1 MIRNF
6 NFVTTI
12 SRTILGL
19 FVVVLVLSI
28 IEFEWHLV
36 TFFLHVTVERG
47 RILDVLFDIHGAE
60 LLVF

>member
-36 TFFLHVTVERG
+36 AFFLHVTVVG
-47 RILDVLFDIHGAE
+47 GSILDVLLDIHGAE